1 MALKI
6 ETSVLAGLATGTLVY
21 GIYQA
26 ALPTQADIRSLE
38 SNNSDISKSEK
49 VAAWTSA
56 AVVSAVS
63 LIAKDPT
70 IFVIG
75 GSVMVALSWMNR
87 HANAVA
93 PSMGMLVPAQMP
105 RVAQTEAPE
114 TYATPKAPVYE
125 PTF

>member
-26 ALPTQADIRSLE
+26 ALPTTADIRTLE
-38 SNNSDISKSEK
+38 AQNTDVMKTEK
-49 VAAWTSA
+49 IAAWTSA
-56 AVVSAVS
+56 AVVSGVS

-75 GSVMVALSWMNR
+75 GTVMVALSWMNR
-87 HANAVA
+87 HANAVTPVMSAVA
-93 PSMGMLVPAQMP
+93 PS
-105 RVAQTEAPE
+105 
-114 TYATPKAPVYE
+114 
-125 PTF
+125 